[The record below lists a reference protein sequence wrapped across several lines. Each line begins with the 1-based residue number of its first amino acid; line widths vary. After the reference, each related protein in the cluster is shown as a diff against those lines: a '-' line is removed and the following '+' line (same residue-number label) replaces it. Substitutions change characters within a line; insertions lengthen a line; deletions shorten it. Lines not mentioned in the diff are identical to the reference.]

1 MSVEVKAGC
10 GCHLLSHIPAVPK
23 TAFCGYHCLNGG
35 GYGTSPYP
43 TTGLGSGWVC
53 GQWDGTLHPQ
63 AVYWKTPG
71 DAEHCFLIH
80 LTLPEAPWA
89 QRGKLRQSR
98 QCSQAQPQHQIQAL
112 SIPKSLLVLCS
123 SEQTYSLCSHYG
135 FLTAMRQN
143 NDISPSFY
151 LTILRGIVAEGM
163 DWAGRDGSNPS
174 GKFLPS
180 KCAEPLGK

>member
-1 MSVEVKAGC
+1 MWLSPSITHSC
-10 GCHLLSHIPAVPK
+10 GPQNSFLWVPLPKWGWIWHIPISNHWTGVWVGLWAVGWDSPS
-23 TAFCGYHCLNGG
+23 
-35 GYGTSPYP
+35 TSSVLENPWRCRALFP
-43 TTGLGSGWVC
+43 N
-53 GQWDGTLHPQ
+53 P
-63 AVYWKTPG
+63 
-71 DAEHCFLIH
+71 FN
-80 LTLPEAPWA
+80 LPEAPWA

-112 SIPKSLLVLCS
+112 SIPKSFLVLCS

-151 LTILRGIVAEGM
+151 LTILHGIVAEGM